1 METVQKLEQEKK
13 IMYKEEGQVTGA
25 MQGIVTLVLLFGIAV
40 ILYVFVG
47 VIAGQTY
54 ELTESDIDAIS
65 NSTISGN
72 IKGGIVKGFE
82 GYKQLGNYMPL
93 LILALI
99 LGVILAVLLSI
110 VAFTGVG
117 VGGRGGSVL

>member
-1 METVQKLEQEKK
+1 MQETKQT
-13 IMYKEEGQVTGA
+13 YKEKGQVMGS
-25 MQGIVTLVLLFGIAV
+25 MQAIIALVLFFGVAV
-40 ILYVFVG
+40 ILYIFTG

-65 NSTISGN
+65 NDTIKNN
-72 IKGGIVKGFE
+72 IKDGIIKGFE

-93 LILALI
+93 LVLALI
-99 LGVILAVLLSI
+99 LGVILAVLLGI

-117 VGGRGGSVL
+117 FGGGRGGSVL